1 MRCTVRRENSF
12 AQASSL
18 FSCVET
24 GGIRV
29 SCFEPDAAV
38 MSCLEKLD
46 TSCLIHLSEEHVK
59 FASMRSVSK
68 EIQVACEL
76 QQVRESWKRRRQD

>member
-1 MRCTVRRENSF
+1 
-12 AQASSL
+12 
-18 FSCVET
+18 
-24 GGIRV
+24 
-29 SCFEPDAAV
+29 

-76 QQVRESWKRRRQD
+76 QQVRYSWKRRRQD